1 MVMKTLLPTS
11 SVHVFSPDD
20 YEKNLVKNALHDWRT
35 ARVSMDIGG
44 DDLDAAIARYS
55 QEKSPSLVIIKTDD
69 IGTEFQEKLTKLADL
84 CAEDTSAL
92 VIGPVNDVKLYRKLT
107 DMGVSD
113 YLVDPVSKADFIEA
127 IAKALL
133 SMLGTS
139 DSRLISFIGAKGGQ
153 GTTTMAHLAALALSE
168 NLGQKCFLMDAAAGR
183 STLWSQ
189 FGTAPTGTTIEA
201 AKAAVDRD
209 QEALGRLLHNVN
221 DRLAILNTGVENI
234 LDHIVSAK
242 AYEMLL
248 DRMLALYPV
257 VLVDLSGA
265 PEVIQRNTVAR
276 SHAVFMVT
284 TPRIDALSLARSM
297 VEEVRGVRGGD
308 DSVLNLI
315 INQGGGN
322 QQFMTDIDI
331 ARALSMDRFISMPA
345 NAKFFIGQETSDKPI
360 SASKQ
365 GQAMI
370 AQMVEPLADICGL
383 EHQATGQSHTI
394 IQHIKQ
400 WLGSGD
406 VRKE

>member
-1 MVMKTLLPTS
+1 MQTLLPTS
-11 SVHVFSPDD
+11 SVHVFSPD
-20 YEKNLVKNALHDWRT
+20 ENERNLVAQMRNDWRT
-35 ARVSMDIGG
+35 ARVTIDIGG
-44 DDLDAAIARYS
+44 DDLGAAMQRYA
-55 QEKSPSLVIIKTDD
+55 QEKSPSLVIIKTND
-69 IGTEFQEKLTKLADL
+69 ISDEFQEQLTQLANI

-92 VIGPVNDVKLYRKLT
+92 VIGPVNDVKLYRQLT

-113 YLVDPVSKADFIEA
+113 YLVDPVSKPDFIEA
-127 IAKALL
+127 IAKALFA
-133 SMLGTS
+133 MLGTS
-139 DSRLISFIGAKGGQ
+139 DSRLISFIGSKGGQ
-153 GTTTMAHLAALALSE
+153 GTTTMAHMASLALSE
-168 NLGQKCFLMDAAAGR
+168 NLNQKCFLMDAAAGR

-209 QEALGRLLHNVN
+209 QEALGRLLHTVN
-221 DRLAILNTGVENI
+221 GRLSILNTGVENI

-297 VEEVRGVRGGD
+297 VEEVRNVRGGD

-331 ARALSMDRFISMPA
+331 ARALSMEDFIPIPS
-345 NAKFFIGQETSDKPI
+345 NQKFFIGQETSDKSI

-370 AQMVEPLADICGL
+370 NQFVEPLAKICGL
-383 EHQATGQSHTI
+383 EHDMKAASGDI
-394 IQHIKQ
+394 IQQIKQ
-400 WLGSGD
+400 ILGMVD
-406 VRKE
+406 VRKK